1 MRTIKFRAW
10 DTKKQM
16 MTGLPFAIVSQSDNY
31 LLVKDYSTNG
41 FWVPEKTSR
50 LIPMQFT
57 GLLDKKGKEIW
68 EGDIVYDG
76 DYLSLVSWAEGGFC
90 LQHQK
95 SRIKYP
101 MQILT
106 KENHK
111 LEVIGNIYENPELLK
126 GTYG

>member
-50 LIPMQFT
+50 LIPMQYT
-57 GLLDKKGKEIW
+57 GLTDKNGKEIF
-68 EGDIVYDG
+68 EGDIYLPRDG
-76 DYLSLVSWAEGGFC
+76 VKRIIEFKDGCFAEKNSFPTFRIELGG
-90 LQHQK
+90 
-95 SRIKYP
+95 
-101 MQILT
+101 
-106 KENHK
+106 
-111 LEVIGNIYENPELLK
+111 EVIGNIYENPELLK